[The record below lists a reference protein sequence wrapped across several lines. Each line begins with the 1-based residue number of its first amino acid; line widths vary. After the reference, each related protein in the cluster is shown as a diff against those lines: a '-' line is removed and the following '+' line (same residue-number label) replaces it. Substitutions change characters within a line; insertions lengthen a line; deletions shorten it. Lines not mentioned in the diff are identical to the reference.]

1 MQFDNLTGQFKKC
14 TLVLRTPFLIMMIQ
28 SSKCLSNC
36 KHLAS
41 EGYGSASKLLCLSW
55 KLRYCSFLLSGSEFC
70 VSCVLFLGYFWNE
83 RAVHLKHIFMVYNI
97 LIEKYFLT
105 FLKKTLECVFV
116 KSLTLLI
123 TEKTF
128 ENKQLKKKNI

>member
-28 SSKCLSNC
+28 SSKCLFNC

-41 EGYGSASKLLCLSW
+41 EGYGSASKLMSFMETR
-55 KLRYCSFLLSGSEFC
+55 RYFSFLLSGSEFC

-83 RAVHLKHIFMVYNI
+83 KAVHLKHIFMVNNI
-97 LIEKYFLT
+97 LIEKHGSF
-105 FLKKTLECVFV
+105 KKIFHD
-116 KSLTLLI
+116 I
-123 TEKTF
+123 F
-128 ENKQLKKKNI
+128 KKNIRMCLCKVFNTVNNRENI